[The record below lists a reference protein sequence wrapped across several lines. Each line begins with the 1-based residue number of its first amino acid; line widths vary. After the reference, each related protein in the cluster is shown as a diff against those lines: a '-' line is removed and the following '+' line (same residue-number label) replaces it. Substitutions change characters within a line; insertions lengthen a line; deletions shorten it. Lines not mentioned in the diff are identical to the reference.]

1 MNVAEIM
8 VSPFGECC
16 EQLWFIPQ
24 YPNTFFLEKFLEYL
38 LRNHLSYFGSSE
50 EQIWLPF
57 SRLSLSQLAF
67 LIPLS
72 TVISSEMLLR
82 H

>member
-50 EQIWLPF
+50 KQI
-57 SRLSLSQLAF
+57 
-67 LIPLS
+67 
-72 TVISSEMLLR
+72 
-82 H
+82 